1 MAPDKRD
8 WLYAPVLA
16 GMCRAES
23 LKDGTLDL
31 ADIAEMND
39 MLAIRAEN
47 QFRANEAS
55 ARAAKKK

>member
-1 MAPDKRD
+1 MPDKRD

-23 LKDGTLDL
+23 LKDGTLDI

-39 MLAIRAEN
+39 VLAVRAEN
-47 QFRANEAS
+47 QWRANEAMQ
-55 ARAAKKK
+55 RAASRR